1 MFFEKFLL
9 DVVNPILVPSVLLF
23 EALVVII
30 EAFII
35 FFLLE
40 RRLGKAF
47 TASLAANLITGLL
60 SFLYFLIPSEISTS
74 YSDLGLAYLIPLV
87 VNILVEAGVLR
98 FFYRATSVRRI
109 LGTSAVMNV
118 VTYGLLLLVFS

>member
-1 MFFEKFLL
+1 MFFHEFLL
-9 DVVNPILVPSVLLF
+9 DVVNPLLVPSVLLF

-47 TASLAANLITGLL
+47 VASLAANLITGLL
-60 SFLYFLIPSEISTS
+60 SLLYFLMPSEISSS
-74 YSDLGLAYLIPLV
+74 YSDLALAFVIPLIA
-87 VNILVEAGVLR
+87 NMLVEAGVLR

-118 VTYGLLLLVFS
+118 VTYGLLFLVFS

>member
-1 MFFEKFLL
+1 MFFHEFLL
-9 DVVNPILVPSVLLF
+9 DVVNPLLVPSVLLF

-47 TASLAANLITGLL
+47 AASLAANLITGLL
-60 SFLYFLIPSEISTS
+60 SFLYFLIPSEILSS
-74 YSDLGLAYLIPLV
+74 YSDLGLMLVIPLM

-98 FFYRATSVRRI
+98 FFYRAVSLRRI
-109 LGTSAVMNV
+109 LGTSAVMNIA
-118 VTYGLLLLVFS
+118 TYGLLLLVFS

>member
-1 MFFEKFLL
+1 ML
-9 DVVNPILVPSVLLF
+9 DVVNPLLGPSVLLF

-47 TASLAANLITGLL
+47 VASLAANLTTGLL
-60 SFLYFLIPSEISTS
+60 SFLYFLIPSEISSS
-74 YSDLGLAYLIPLV
+74 YSDLGLVYVIPLI
-87 VNILVEAGVLR
+87 VNILVETGVLR
-98 FFYRATSVRRI
+98 YFYRGVSMKRI
-109 LGTSAVMNV
+109 LGASAIMNV
-118 VTYGLLLLVFS
+118 ATYGLLLMVFS

>member
-1 MFFEKFLL
+1 MLLDEFLL
-9 DVVNPILVPSVLLF
+9 DVVNPLLVPSVLLF

-47 TASLAANLITGLL
+47 AASLAANLITGLL
-60 SFLYFLIPSEISTS
+60 SLLYFLIPSETS
-74 YSDLGLAYLIPLV
+74 PLYADPALAYVIPLI

-98 FFYRATSVRRI
+98 FFYRTMRVRRI
-109 LGTSAVMNV
+109 LGVSAVMNV
-118 VTYGLLLLVFS
+118 VTYGLLLLASS

>member
-40 RRLGKAF
+40 RRLGKTFA
-47 TASLAANLITGLL
+47 ASLAANLITGLL

>member
-1 MFFEKFLL
+1 LL
-9 DVVNPILVPSVLLF
+9 DVVNPVLVPSVLLF

-47 TASLAANLITGLL
+47 VASLAANLTTGLL
-60 SFLYFLIPSEISTS
+60 SFLFFLIPSEISPS
-74 YSDLGLAYLIPLV
+74 YSDLGLVYVIPLII
-87 VNILVEAGVLR
+87 NILVETGVLR
-98 FFYRATSVRRI
+98 YFYRVASMKRI
-109 LGTSAVMNV
+109 LGVSVIMNV
-118 VTYGLLLLVFS
+118 ATYGLLLMVFS